1 MEHCI
6 DAATDA
12 AMMQMGKS
20 MDGKMGLH
28 CAKNEFRT
36 EGGNFI
42 AETDCT
48 SGGIR
53 MISKTVFSGDFT
65 SNYAGETITKYEPAM
80 MGMSEM
86 KSKLSAR
93 WVGPCEADQKPGDII
108 MPNGMKMNM
117 KTMGMFGGSATQ

>member
-1 MEHCI
+1 
-6 DAATDA
+6 
-12 AMMQMGKS
+12 
-20 MDGKMGLH
+20 
-28 CAKNEFRT
+28 
-36 EGGNFI
+36 
-42 AETDCT
+42 
-48 SGGIR
+48 
-53 MISKTVFSGDFT
+53 
-65 SNYAGETITKYEPAM
+65 M